1 MKKLSLIFLL
11 ALPWV
16 CSAAGIQVEGVR
28 TWQAPDNT
36 RVVFDV
42 SSANADYKMFRL
54 PNPPRLVIDFKNTR
68 LTGKVIKPA
77 GKDAILKNIRS
88 AARRNNDLRVVLDLH
103 DKSKFKSFFLKPY
116 KQYGHRL
123 VVDLLHGADQQLTKK
138 RAKPG
143 QQKRLSRRSTASTD
157 NKGVAKRK
165 SPAQPKLRDLVIAI
179 DAGHGGED
187 PGAHGPRGTNEK
199 DVVFAV
205 AKKLAALIE
214 KEKGMRPLMIR
225 DGDYYLSLRQ
235 RTKKARDN
243 RADMF
248 ISIHADAFRDKRVYG
263 TSVYILSENGATSE
277 AARWLAEKEN
287 ASDLIGGVSLDDK
300 DNMLARVLL
309 DLSQTAT
316 KQASYEAG
324 HEILQ
329 ELKPLGKL
337 HKKEVQQAAFA
348 VLKSPDIP
356 SVLVET
362 AFISNPN
369 EERKLRSNKHQ
380 TVLARALLRGVR
392 DYFTKNAPPGTLYA
406 MKARKHVIARGDTL
420 SEIAQRYHVSIAS
433 IRSENKLSGD
443 RVSIGQILR
452 IPAFGDG

>member
-11 ALPWV
+11 VFPWI
-16 CSAAGIQVEGVR
+16 CSAAGIQVDGVR

-36 RVVFDV
+36 RVVFDI
-42 SSANADYKMFRL
+42 SSADADYKLFHL
-54 PNPPRLVIDFKNTR
+54 FNPPRLVIDFKNTR
-68 LTGKVIKPA
+68 LTGKMVKPA
-77 GKDAILKNIRS
+77 GEDVILKSIRS
-88 AARRNNDLRVVLDLH
+88 ALRRNNDLRVVLDLH
-103 DKSKFKSFFLKPY
+103 DKTKYKSFLLKPY
-116 KQYGHRL
+116 KKYGNRL
-123 VVDLLHGADQQLTKK
+123 VVDLLHGGRQKDELKASP
-138 RAKPG
+138 AKD
-143 QQKRLSRRSTASTD
+143 TASK
-157 NKGVAKRK
+157 NIAKAR
-165 SPAQPKLRDLVIAI
+165 PQRAEPKLRDLVIAI

-187 PGAHGPRGTNEK
+187 PGALGPRGTHEK
-199 DVVFAV
+199 DVVFAI
-205 AKKLAALIE
+205 AKKLAALID
-214 KEKGMRPLMIR
+214 KEKGMRPLLIR
-225 DGDYYLSLRQ
+225 DGDYFLSLRQ
-235 RTKKARDN
+235 RTQKARDN

-248 ISIHADAFRDKRVYG
+248 ISIHADAFKDKRVYG
-263 TSVYILSENGATSE
+263 SSVYILSENGASSE

-324 HEILQ
+324 REMLQ

-337 HKKEVQQAAFA
+337 HKKKVQQAAFA

-356 SVLVET
+356 SVLVEA

-369 EERKLRSNKHQ
+369 EEKKLKNSRHQ
-380 TVLARALLRGVR
+380 NVLARALLNGVR

-406 MKARKHVIARGDTL
+406 IKERQHVIASGDTL
-420 SEIAQRYHVSIAS
+420 SEIAQRYHVSISS

-443 RVSIGQILR
+443 RVRIGQVLK
-452 IPAFGDG
+452 IPSFGDG

>member
-1 MKKLSLIFLL
+1 MKKISLIFLL
-11 ALPWV
+11 TLPWV
-16 CSAAGIQVEGVR
+16 CSAAGIQINGVR

-36 RVVFDV
+36 RVVFDI
-42 SSANADYKMFRL
+42 SSKSADYKLFRL
-54 PNPPRLVIDFKNTR
+54 ANPPRLVIDFKNTR
-68 LTGKVIKPA
+68 LTGKVLKPA
-77 GKDAILKNIRS
+77 DSDVILKNIRS
-88 AARRNNDLRVVLDLH
+88 AARPNNGLRVVLDLH
-103 DKSKFKSFFLKPY
+103 DQTKFKSFLLKPY

-123 VVDLLHGADQQLTKK
+123 VVDLLHGESLQTNHQMVPK
-138 RAKPG
+138 
-143 QQKRLSRRSTASTD
+143 
-157 NKGVAKRK
+157 VAKSRPLNTTPK
-165 SPAQPKLRDLVIAI
+165 QAVKARSQPRVAKARDLVIAI

-187 PGAHGPRGTNEK
+187 PGAHGPGGTNEK
-199 DVVFAV
+199 DVVFAI

-235 RTKKARDN
+235 RTQKARDN

-324 HEILQ
+324 RELLQ
-329 ELKPLGKL
+329 ELRPLGKL

-362 AFISNPN
+362 AFISNPS
-369 EERKLRSNKHQ
+369 EEKKLRSNKHQ
-380 TVLARALLRGVR
+380 TVLARALLKGVR
-392 DYFTKNAPPGTLYA
+392 EYFIKNAPPGTLYA
-406 MKARKHVIARGDTL
+406 MKSREHVISSGDTL

-443 RVSIGQILR
+443 NVRVGQVLK
-452 IPAFGDG
+452 IPAFGDS

>member
-16 CSAAGIQVEGVR
+16 CSAAGIQVDGVR

-42 SSANADYKMFRL
+42 SSANADYKLFRL

-68 LTGKVIKPA
+68 LTGRVLKPA
-77 GKDAILKNIRS
+77 GDDLILKNIRT
-88 AARRNNDLRVVLDLH
+88 AARPNNDLRVVLDLR
-103 DKSKFKSFFLKPY
+103 DKTRFKSFLLKPY

-123 VVDLLHGADQQLTKK
+123 VVDLLHGVGKSKGPT
-138 RAKPG
+138 
-143 QQKRLSRRSTASTD
+143 TASNRPTTTSTS
-157 NKGVAKRK
+157 KVAKVRK
-165 SPAQPKLRDLVIAI
+165 QLAEPKLRDLVIAI

-199 DVVFAV
+199 DVVFAI
-205 AKKLAALIE
+205 AKKLAALIK

-235 RTKKARDN
+235 RTQKARDN

-324 HEILQ
+324 RELLQ

-337 HKKEVQQAAFA
+337 HKKEVQQAGFA

-369 EERKLRSNKHQ
+369 EEKKLRSSKHQ
-380 TVLARALLRGVR
+380 NVLAKALLKGVR
-392 DYFTKNAPPGTLYA
+392 DYFSKNAPPGTLYA
-406 MKARKHVIARGDTL
+406 MRARQHVIASGDTL

-433 IRSENKLSGD
+433 IRSENRLSGD
-443 RVSIGQILR
+443 GVRIGQVLR

>member
-1 MKKLSLIFLL
+1 MKKLSLLL
-11 ALPWV
+11 LLTLSSI
-16 CSAAGIQVEGVR
+16 CSAADIRVDGVR

-42 SSANADYKMFRL
+42 SSADADYRLFRL

-68 LTGKVIKPA
+68 LTGTVVKPSS
-77 GKDAILKNIRS
+77 KDLILKNIRS
-88 AARRNNDLRVVLDLH
+88 GARRSSDLRVVLDLH
-103 DKSKFKSFFLKPY
+103 KNTRFKSFFLKPY
-116 KQYGHRL
+116 KQYGYRL
-123 VVDLLHGADQQLTKK
+123 VVDLLHGEDQQLKNKNRTLAELKGAGSAVEK
-138 RAKPG
+138 RHE
-143 QQKRLSRRSTASTD
+143 SRKQSLQL
-157 NKGVAKRK
+157 K
-165 SPAQPKLRDLVIAI
+165 SRDLVIAI

-187 PGAHGPRGTNEK
+187 PGAHGPGGTNEK
-199 DVVFAV
+199 DVVFAI
-205 AKKLAALIE
+205 AKRLAVLID
-214 KEKGMRPLMIR
+214 KEKGMRALMIR

-235 RTKKARDN
+235 RTQKARDN

-324 HEILQ
+324 REILH

-356 SVLVET
+356 SVLVEA

-369 EERKLRSNKHQ
+369 EERRLRSRKHQ
-380 TVLARALLRGVR
+380 AMLAKALLNGVR
-392 DYFTKNAPPGTLYA
+392 EYFIKNPPPGTLYA
-406 MKARKHVIARGDTL
+406 MKARQHVIARGDTL
-420 SEIAQRYHVSIAS
+420 SEIAQRYHVSMAS

-443 RVSIGQILR
+443 RVRVGQVLR

>member
-1 MKKLSLIFLL
+1 VIKKLSLIFLL

-16 CSAAGIQVEGVR
+16 CSAASTQVDGVR

-42 SSANADYKMFRL
+42 SSASAKYKVFKL
-54 PNPPRLVIDFKNTR
+54 LNPPRLVIDFKNTR
-68 LTGKVIKPA
+68 LTSKMVKPA
-77 GKDAILKNIRS
+77 GEDIILKNIRS
-88 AARRNNDLRVVLDLH
+88 AVRPNKDLRVVLDLH
-103 DKSKFKSFFLKPY
+103 DKTKFKSFLLKPY
-116 KQYGHRL
+116 KKYGHRL
-123 VVDLLHGADQQLTKK
+123 VVDLLHGGRQKNEPEVAAGKQAASKNS
-138 RAKPG
+138 AKART
-143 QQKRLSRRSTASTD
+143 QR
-157 NKGVAKRK
+157 VE
-165 SPAQPKLRDLVIAI
+165 PKLRDLIIAI

-187 PGAHGPRGTNEK
+187 PGALGPRGTHEK
-199 DVVFAV
+199 DVVFAI
-205 AKKLAALIE
+205 AKKLAALIK
-214 KEKGMRPLMIR
+214 KEKGMRPLLIR
-225 DGDYYLSLRQ
+225 DGDYFLSLRQ
-235 RTKKARDN
+235 RTQKARDN

-248 ISIHADAFRDKRVYG
+248 ISIHADAFKDKRVYG
-263 TSVYILSENGATSE
+263 SSVYILSENGASNE

-324 HEILQ
+324 REMLQ

-356 SVLVET
+356 SVLVEA
-362 AFISNPN
+362 AFISNPT
-369 EERKLRSNKHQ
+369 EEKKLRNKRHQ
-380 TVLARALLRGVR
+380 NVLAKALLNGVR
-392 DYFTKNAPPGTLYA
+392 EYFTKNAPPGTLYA
-406 MKARKHVIARGDTL
+406 IKARQHVIASGDTL
-420 SEIAQRYHVSIAS
+420 SEIAQRYHVSISS

-443 RVSIGQILR
+443 RVRIGQVLK

>member
-1 MKKLSLIFLL
+1 MKKLGLIFLL

-16 CSAAGIQVEGVR
+16 CSAADIKVEGVR

-36 RVVFDV
+36 RIVFDI
-42 SSANADYKMFRL
+42 SSADADYRMFRL

-68 LTGKVIKPA
+68 LTGKVVKPA
-77 GKDAILKNIRS
+77 GKDLILKNIRS
-88 AARRNNDLRVVLDLH
+88 ATRRNSDLRVVLDLH
-103 DKSKFKSFFLKPY
+103 DRSKFKSFFLKPY

-123 VVDLLHGADQQLTKK
+123 VVDLLHSEANAPRREVQAATSKKGAVKQPVQ
-138 RAKPG
+138 R
-143 QQKRLSRRSTASTD
+143 Q
-157 NKGVAKRK
+157 
-165 SPAQPKLRDLVIAI
+165 SPPQPKLRDLVIAI

-187 PGAHGPRGTNEK
+187 PGALGPGGTNEK

-235 RTKKARDN
+235 RTRKARDN

-248 ISIHADAFRDKRVYG
+248 ISIHADAFVDKRVYG

-277 AARWLAEKEN
+277 AARWLAEQEN

-324 HEILQ
+324 REILQ
-329 ELKPLGKL
+329 ELQPLGKL

-362 AFISNPN
+362 AFISNPD
-369 EERKLRSNKHQ
+369 EERKLRNVRHQ
-380 TVLARALLRGVR
+380 RVLAKALLQGVR
-392 DYFTKNAPPGTLYA
+392 DYFIKNAPPGTLYA
-406 MKARKHVIARGDTL
+406 MQARKHVIARGDTL

-433 IRSENKLSGD
+433 IRSENQLSGD
-443 RVSIGQILR
+443 RVRIGQVLR

>member
-16 CSAAGIQVEGVR
+16 CSAASIQIDGVR

-36 RVVFDV
+36 RVVFDI
-42 SSANADYKMFRL
+42 SSANADYKLFRL
-54 PNPPRLVIDFKNTR
+54 HNPPRLVIDFKNTR
-68 LTGKVIKPA
+68 LTGKVLKPA
-77 GKDAILKNIRS
+77 SDDLILKNIRS
-88 AARRNNDLRVVLDLH
+88 AGRPNNDLRVVLDLR
-103 DKSKFKSFFLKPY
+103 DKTRFKSFLLKPY

-123 VVDLLHGADQQLTKK
+123 VVDLLHGVKRSKSPVMASRTPTVTKK
-138 RAKPG
+138 VEK
-143 QQKRLSRRSTASTD
+143 
-157 NKGVAKRK
+157 VRK
-165 SPAQPKLRDLVIAI
+165 QSPAPKLRDLVIAI

-199 DVVFAV
+199 DVVFAI

-214 KEKGMRPLMIR
+214 KEKGMRPLLVR

-235 RTKKARDN
+235 RTQKARDN

-324 HEILQ
+324 RELLQ
-329 ELKPLGKL
+329 ELRPLGKL

-362 AFISNPN
+362 AFISNPS
-369 EERKLRSNKHQ
+369 EERKLRSSKHQ
-380 TVLARALLRGVR
+380 HMLAKALLNGVR
-392 DYFTKNAPPGTLYA
+392 EYFTKNAPPGTLYA
-406 MKARKHVIARGDTL
+406 MKARQHVIASGDTL
-420 SEIAQRYHVSIAS
+420 SEIAQRYHVSMAS
-433 IRSENKLSGD
+433 IRSENRLSGD
-443 RVSIGQILR
+443 SVKIGQVLK
-452 IPAFGDG
+452 IPAFEDS

>member
-16 CSAAGIQVEGVR
+16 CSAAGIQVDGVR

-42 SSANADYKMFRL
+42 SNANADYKLFRL
-54 PNPPRLVIDFKNTR
+54 ANPPRLVIDFKNTR
-68 LTGKVIKPA
+68 LTGRVLKPA
-77 GKDAILKNIRS
+77 GDDLILKNIRT
-88 AARRNNDLRVVLDLH
+88 AARPNNDLRVVLDLR
-103 DKSKFKSFFLKPY
+103 DQTKFKSFLLKPY

-123 VVDLLHGADQQLTKK
+123 VVDLLHGVGQSKGATTASKNPAATTTKK
-138 RAKPG
+138 IAKVRKQP
-143 QQKRLSRRSTASTD
+143 
-157 NKGVAKRK
+157 VA
-165 SPAQPKLRDLVIAI
+165 PKLRDLVIAI

-199 DVVFAV
+199 DVVYAI
-205 AKKLAALIE
+205 AKKLAALIK

-324 HEILQ
+324 RELLQ
-329 ELKPLGKL
+329 ELRPLGKL

-369 EERKLRSNKHQ
+369 EEKKLRSSKYQN
-380 TVLARALLRGVR
+380 VLAKALLRGVR

-406 MKARKHVIARGDTL
+406 MRARQHVIASGDTL

-433 IRSENKLSGD
+433 IRSENRLSGD
-443 RVSIGQILR
+443 GVRIGQVLR

>member
-1 MKKLSLIFLL
+1 MKKMVLLSLLVF
-11 ALPWV
+11 PWL
-16 CSAAGIQVEGVR
+16 CSAAVQIEGVR

-36 RVVFDV
+36 RIVFDV
-42 SSANADYKMFRL
+42 SSGAADYKMFRL
-54 PNPPRLVIDFKNTR
+54 PNPPRLVIDFKDAR
-68 LTGKVIKPA
+68 LTGKVLKPT
-77 GKDAILKNIRS
+77 GKDHVLKNIRS
-88 AARRNNDLRVVLDLH
+88 AVRKNRDLRVVLDLH
-103 DKSKFKSFFLKPY
+103 DKTRFKSFFLKPY

-123 VVDLLHGADQQLTKK
+123 VVDLLHGAEQPIPQNL
-138 RAKPG
+138 
-143 QQKRLSRRSTASTD
+143 AS
-157 NKGVAKRK
+157 KSVAKS
-165 SPAQPKLRDLVIAI
+165 SPVKKNMKTPRRQPEPRLRDLVIAI

-187 PGAHGPRGTNEK
+187 PGAHGPHGTKEK
-199 DVVFAV
+199 DVVFAIARRL
-205 AKKLAALIE
+205 AKLIE

-225 DGDYYLSLRQ
+225 DGDYFMSLRKRTQ
-235 RTKKARDN
+235 RARDN

-248 ISIHADAFRDKRVYG
+248 ISIHADAFKDKRVHG

-324 HEILQ
+324 REMLQ

-337 HKKEVQQAAFA
+337 HKKEVQQAGFA

-369 EERKLRSNKHQ
+369 EERKLRSHKHQ
-380 TVLARALLRGVR
+380 QALAKALLSGVR
-392 DYFTKNAPPGTLYA
+392 DYFIKNAPPGTYYA

-420 SEIAQRYHVSIAS
+420 TEIAQRYHVSVAS

-443 RVSIGQILR
+443 RVKIGQVLR
-452 IPAFGDG
+452 IPAFGDS

>member
-16 CSAAGIQVEGVR
+16 CSAASIQIDGVR

-42 SSANADYKMFRL
+42 SSANADYKLFRL
-54 PNPPRLVIDFKNTR
+54 NNPPRLVIDFKNTR
-68 LTGKVIKPA
+68 LTGKVLKPA
-77 GKDAILKNIRS
+77 SDDLILKNIRS
-88 AARRNNDLRVVLDLH
+88 AGRPNNDLRVVLDLR
-103 DKSKFKSFFLKPY
+103 DKTRFKSFLLKPY

-123 VVDLLHGADQQLTKK
+123 VVDLLHGVKRSKSPVMASRKPTETKK
-138 RAKPG
+138 VEK
-143 QQKRLSRRSTASTD
+143 
-157 NKGVAKRK
+157 VRK
-165 SPAQPKLRDLVIAI
+165 QPAAPKLRDLVIAI

-199 DVVFAV
+199 DVVFAI

-214 KEKGMRPLMIR
+214 KEKGMRPLLVR

-235 RTKKARDN
+235 RTQKARDN

-324 HEILQ
+324 RELLQ
-329 ELKPLGKL
+329 ELRPLGKL

-362 AFISNPN
+362 AFISNPS
-369 EERKLRSNKHQ
+369 EERKLRSSKHQ
-380 TVLARALLRGVR
+380 HMLAKALLNGVR

-406 MKARKHVIARGDTL
+406 MKARQHVIASGDTL
-420 SEIAQRYHVSIAS
+420 SEIAQRYHVSMAS
-433 IRSENKLSGD
+433 IRSENRLSGD
-443 RVSIGQILR
+443 SVKVGQVLK
-452 IPAFGDG
+452 IPAFEDS

>member
-16 CSAAGIQVEGVR
+16 CSAASIQIDGVR

-42 SSANADYKMFRL
+42 SSANADYKLFRL
-54 PNPPRLVIDFKNTR
+54 NNPPRLVIDFKNTR
-68 LTGKVIKPA
+68 LTGKVLKPA
-77 GKDAILKNIRS
+77 SDDLILKNIRS
-88 AARRNNDLRVVLDLH
+88 AGRPNNDLRVVLDLR
-103 DKSKFKSFFLKPY
+103 DKTRFKSFLLKPY

-123 VVDLLHGADQQLTKK
+123 VVDLLHGVKRSKSPVMASRKPTETKK
-138 RAKPG
+138 IEK
-143 QQKRLSRRSTASTD
+143 
-157 NKGVAKRK
+157 VRK
-165 SPAQPKLRDLVIAI
+165 QSPAPKLRDLVIAI

-199 DVVFAV
+199 DVVFAI
-205 AKKLAALIE
+205 AKKLAALID
-214 KEKGMRPLMIR
+214 KEKGMRPLLIR

-235 RTKKARDN
+235 RTQKARDN

-324 HEILQ
+324 RELLQ
-329 ELKPLGKL
+329 ELRPLGKL

-362 AFISNPN
+362 AFISNPS
-369 EERKLRSNKHQ
+369 EERKLRSSKHQ
-380 TVLARALLRGVR
+380 HMLAKALLNGVR

-406 MKARKHVIARGDTL
+406 MKARQHVIASGDTL
-420 SEIAQRYHVSIAS
+420 SEIAQRYHVSMAS
-433 IRSENKLSGD
+433 IRSENRLSGD
-443 RVSIGQILR
+443 SVKIGQVLK
-452 IPAFGDG
+452 IPAFEDS

>member
-1 MKKLSLIFLL
+1 MIKKLSLIFLL

-16 CSAAGIQVEGVR
+16 CVAAGTQVNGVR

-42 SSANADYKMFRL
+42 SSASAEYKVFKL
-54 PNPPRLVIDFKNTR
+54 FNPPRLVIDFKNTR
-68 LTGKVIKPA
+68 LTGKMVKPA
-77 GKDAILKNIRS
+77 SKDIILKNIRS
-88 AARRNNDLRVVLDLH
+88 AVRPNKDLRVVLDLH
-103 DKSKFKSFFLKPY
+103 DKTNFKSFLLKPY
-116 KQYGHRL
+116 KKYGHRL
-123 VVDLLHGADQQLTKK
+123 VVDLLHGGRQKNESKAAAGKHIASKNSTK
-138 RAKPG
+138 A
-143 QQKRLSRRSTASTD
+143 RSLP
-157 NKGVAKRK
+157 VE
-165 SPAQPKLRDLVIAI
+165 PKLRDLVIAI

-187 PGAHGPRGTNEK
+187 PGALGPRGTHEK
-199 DVVFAV
+199 DVVFAI
-205 AKKLAALIE
+205 AKKLAALID
-214 KEKGMRPLMIR
+214 KEKGMRPLLIR
-225 DGDYYLSLRQ
+225 DGDYFLSLRQ
-235 RTKKARDN
+235 RTQKARDN

-248 ISIHADAFRDKRVYG
+248 ISIHADAFQDKRVYG
-263 TSVYILSENGATSE
+263 SSVYILSENGASSE

-324 HEILQ
+324 REMLR

-356 SVLVET
+356 SVLVEA
-362 AFISNPN
+362 AFISNPA
-369 EERKLRSNKHQ
+369 EEKNLRNKRHQ
-380 TVLARALLRGVR
+380 SVLAKALLNGVR
-392 DYFTKNAPPGTLYA
+392 EYFIKNAPPGTFYA
-406 MKARKHVIARGDTL
+406 SKARQHIIASGDTL
-420 SEIAQRYHVSIAS
+420 SEIAQRYHVSISS

-443 RVSIGQILR
+443 RVRIGQVLK

>member
-1 MKKLSLIFLL
+1 MMKRMVLLSLL
-11 ALPWV
+11 AFPWL
-16 CSAAGIQVEGVR
+16 CSAAVQVEGVR
-28 TWQAPDNT
+28 TWKAPDNT

-42 SSANADYKMFRL
+42 SSEKADYRMFRL

-68 LTGKVIKPA
+68 LTGKVLKPA
-77 GKDAILKNIRS
+77 GDDPILKNIRS
-88 AARRNNDLRVVLDLH
+88 AVRKKRDLRVVFDLH
-103 DKSKFKSFFLKPY
+103 DKSRFKSFFLKPY

-123 VVDLLHGADQQLTKK
+123 VVDLLHDADQKK
-138 RAKPG
+138 LAKKPANNSG
-143 QQKRLSRRSTASTD
+143 ELAAKKSIKAGKRPQA
-157 NKGVAKRK
+157 
-165 SPAQPKLRDLVIAI
+165 PKMRDLVIAI

-187 PGAHGPRGTNEK
+187 PGAHGPHGTNEK
-199 DVVFAV
+199 DVVYAIARQL
-205 AKKLAALIE
+205 AKLIE

-225 DGDYYLSLRQ
+225 DGDYFLSLRQ
-235 RTKKARDN
+235 RTQKARDN

-248 ISIHADAFRDKRVYG
+248 ISIHADAFSDKRVHG

-324 HEILQ
+324 REMLQ
-329 ELKPLGKL
+329 ELRPLGKL

-369 EERKLRSNKHQ
+369 EERKLRSREHQ
-380 TVLARALLRGVR
+380 RALATAMLRGVR
-392 DYFTKNAPPGTLYA
+392 DYFTKNPPPGTLYA
-406 MKARKHVIARGDTL
+406 LRARKHVIARGDTL
-420 SEIAQRYHVSIAS
+420 FEIAQRYHVSVAS
-433 IRSENKLSGD
+433 IRSVNKLSGD
-443 RVSIGQILR
+443 RVKVGQVLR
-452 IPAFGDG
+452 IPAFGGS

>member
-11 ALPWV
+11 ALPWI
-16 CSAAGIQVEGVR
+16 CSAASIQIDGVR

-42 SSANADYKMFRL
+42 SSANADYKLFRL
-54 PNPPRLVIDFKNTR
+54 HNPPRLVIDFKNTR
-68 LTGKVIKPA
+68 LTGKVLKPA
-77 GKDAILKNIRS
+77 SDDLILKNIRS
-88 AARRNNDLRVVLDLH
+88 AGRPNNDLRVVLDLR
-103 DKSKFKSFFLKPY
+103 DKTRFKSFLLKPY

-123 VVDLLHGADQQLTKK
+123 VVDLLHGVKRSKSPVMASRKPTVTKK
-138 RAKPG
+138 VEK
-143 QQKRLSRRSTASTD
+143 
-157 NKGVAKRK
+157 VRK
-165 SPAQPKLRDLVIAI
+165 QSPAPKLRDLVIAI

-199 DVVFAV
+199 DVVFAI

-214 KEKGMRPLMIR
+214 KEKGMRPLLIR

-235 RTKKARDN
+235 RTQKARDN

-324 HEILQ
+324 RELLQ
-329 ELKPLGKL
+329 ELRPLGKL

-362 AFISNPN
+362 AFISNPS
-369 EERKLRSNKHQ
+369 EERKLRSSKHQ
-380 TVLARALLRGVR
+380 HILAKALLNGVR

-406 MKARKHVIARGDTL
+406 MKARQHVIASGDTL
-420 SEIAQRYHVSIAS
+420 SEIAQRYHVSMAS
-433 IRSENKLSGD
+433 IRSENRLSGD
-443 RVSIGQILR
+443 SVKVGQVLK
-452 IPAFGDG
+452 IPAFEDS

>member
-1 MKKLSLIFLL
+1 MIKKLSLIFLL

-16 CSAAGIQVEGVR
+16 CSAASTQVDGVR

-42 SSANADYKMFRL
+42 SSASAKYKVFKL
-54 PNPPRLVIDFKNTR
+54 LNPPRLVIDFKNTR
-68 LTGKVIKPA
+68 LTSKMVKPA
-77 GKDAILKNIRS
+77 GEDIILKNIRS
-88 AARRNNDLRVVLDLH
+88 AVRPNKDLRVVLDLH
-103 DKSKFKSFFLKPY
+103 DKTKFKSFLLKPY
-116 KQYGHRL
+116 KKYGHRL
-123 VVDLLHGADQQLTKK
+123 VVDLLHGGRQKNEPEVAAGKQAASKNS
-138 RAKPG
+138 AKART
-143 QQKRLSRRSTASTD
+143 QR
-157 NKGVAKRK
+157 VE
-165 SPAQPKLRDLVIAI
+165 PKLRDLIIAI

-187 PGAHGPRGTNEK
+187 PGALGPRGTHEK
-199 DVVFAV
+199 DVVFAI
-205 AKKLAALIE
+205 AKKLAALIK
-214 KEKGMRPLMIR
+214 KEKGMRPLLIR
-225 DGDYYLSLRQ
+225 DGDYFLSLRQ
-235 RTKKARDN
+235 RTQKARDN

-248 ISIHADAFRDKRVYG
+248 ISIHADAFKDKRVYG
-263 TSVYILSENGATSE
+263 SSVYILSENGASNE

-324 HEILQ
+324 REMLQ

-356 SVLVET
+356 SVLVEA
-362 AFISNPN
+362 AFISNPT
-369 EERKLRSNKHQ
+369 EEKKLRNKRHQ
-380 TVLARALLRGVR
+380 NVLAKALLNGVR
-392 DYFTKNAPPGTLYA
+392 EYFTKNAPPGTLYA
-406 MKARKHVIARGDTL
+406 IKARQHVIASGDTL
-420 SEIAQRYHVSIAS
+420 SEIAQRYHVSISS

-443 RVSIGQILR
+443 RVRIGQVLK

>member
-16 CSAAGIQVEGVR
+16 CSAAGIQVDGVR

-42 SSANADYKMFRL
+42 SSATADYKLFRL
-54 PNPPRLVIDFKNTR
+54 ANPPRLVIDFKNTR
-68 LTGKVIKPA
+68 LTGKVLKPA
-77 GKDAILKNIRS
+77 GNDVILKNIRS
-88 AARRNNDLRVVLDLH
+88 AARPKNGLRVVLDLH
-103 DKSKFKSFFLKPY
+103 DKTKFKSFLLKPY

-123 VVDLLHGADQQLTKK
+123 VVDLLHGAQLQAVPKVVK
-138 RAKPG
+138 SKPVV
-143 QQKRLSRRSTASTD
+143 TAS
-157 NKGVAKRK
+157 KKVAKARTK
-165 SPAQPKLRDLVIAI
+165 PVEPKLRDLVIAI

-199 DVVFAV
+199 DVVFAI
-205 AKKLAALIE
+205 AKKLAALIR

-235 RTKKARDN
+235 RTRKARDN

-324 HEILQ
+324 RELLHELR
-329 ELKPLGKL
+329 PLGKL

-362 AFISNPN
+362 AFISNPK
-369 EERKLRSNKHQ
+369 EEKKLRSNKHQ
-380 TVLARALLRGVR
+380 AILAKALLNGVR
-392 DYFTKNAPPGTLYA
+392 EYFTKNAPPGTLYA
-406 MKARKHVIARGDTL
+406 MKSRKHVISSGDTL

-443 RVSIGQILR
+443 SVRIGQVLK
-452 IPAFGDG
+452 IPAFGDS

>member
-1 MKKLSLIFLL
+1 MKKLTLIVLL

-16 CSAAGIQVEGVR
+16 CSVASTQVDGVR

-42 SSANADYKMFRL
+42 SSANADYKLFRL
-54 PNPPRLVIDFKNTR
+54 ANPPRLVIDFKNTR
-68 LTGKVIKPA
+68 LTGKVLKPA
-77 GKDAILKNIRS
+77 SSDVILKDIRS
-88 AARRNNDLRVVLDLH
+88 AVRRNNHLRVVLDLH
-103 DKSKFKSFFLKPY
+103 GETKFKSFLLKPY

-123 VVDLLHGADQQLTKK
+123 VVDLLHGAVSPQSSAK
-138 RAKPG
+138 RASQRPAVSSSRQVAKPH
-143 QQKRLSRRSTASTD
+143 KKPTAS
-157 NKGVAKRK
+157 
-165 SPAQPKLRDLVIAI
+165 KLRDLVIAI

-205 AKKLAALIE
+205 AQKLAALIQ

-248 ISIHADAFRDKRVYG
+248 ISIHADAFKDRRVHG

-324 HEILQ
+324 REILE
-329 ELKPLGKL
+329 ELRPLGKL
-337 HKKEVQQAAFA
+337 HKKEVQQAGFA

-356 SVLVET
+356 SVLVEM
-362 AFISNPN
+362 AFISNPH
-369 EERKLRSNKHQ
+369 EEKKLRSNKHQ
-380 TVLARALLRGVR
+380 KQLARALLNGVR
-392 DYFTKNAPPGTLYA
+392 EYFSKNAPPGTLYA
-406 MKARKHVIARGDTL
+406 MKSRQHVITRGDTL

-433 IRSENKLSGD
+433 IRSENQLSGNGV
-443 RVSIGQILR
+443 RIGQVLK
-452 IPAFGDG
+452 IPAFGGG